1 MNLKTIIGQLMAPLA
16 RRVTKSR
23 PRVLFYHRFALDRH
37 HAMSARMF
45 EDQIVYLKK
54 HFNIVPLQ
62 TITEAL
68 ARSLPMPQRTV
79 ALTVDDGYADFLSIA
94 YPIIERHRVPITV
107 FVVSG
112 FSVKNEWLWFDRIR
126 FVCENTNKDKVKV
139 ETPRRVFE
147 FRLSNDL
154 EKESAW
160 DELCSWCLRI
170 PTNERL
176 RLISAFES
184 IADVEVP
191 AIPPEK
197 YRSLT
202 LDEINSMDGSLVE
215 IGAHTKTHVILSSCS
230 DEEQLQ
236 EIEGSKQD
244 LERFLNRPIK
254 HFAYPNG
261 QAADFNWLSKNAVAQ
276 SGFLASVTVRSA
288 LIDRNT
294 DRFVIPRLCASF
306 DMNVFKNEVNG
317 LAHLNEILTIWKKR
331 IMSFVKIADFDK
343 RKNDHN

>member
-1 MNLKTIIGQLMAPLA
+1 MAPLA
-16 RRVTKSR
+16 RRVTKNR
-23 PRVLFYHRFALDRH
+23 PRVLFYHRFALNGHR
-37 HAMSARMF
+37 AMSARLF
-45 EDQIVYLKK
+45 EEQIVYLKK

-68 ARSLPMPQRTV
+68 AQGLPMPQRTV
-79 ALTVDDGYADFLSIA
+79 ALTVDDGYTDFLSIA

-112 FSVKNEWLWFDRIR
+112 FSTQNEWLWFDRIR
-126 FVCENTNKDKVKV
+126 FICENTNKDKVKV

-147 FRLSNDL
+147 FRLSNDE
-154 EKESAW
+154 EKECAW

-184 IADVEVP
+184 VAGVEVP
-191 AIPPEK
+191 AVPTEK

-202 LDEINSMDGSLVE
+202 LEEISSMDESLVE
-215 IGAHTKTHVILSSCS
+215 IGAHTRTHVILSSCS

-236 EIEGSKQD
+236 EIEGSKED

-261 QAADFNWLSKNAVAQ
+261 QAADFNWLSKNTVAQ
-276 SGFLASVTVRSA
+276 SGFLASVTVRPA

-294 DRFVIPRLCASF
+294 DRFAIPRLCASF

-317 LAHLNEILTIWKKR
+317 LAHLNEILTTWKKR
-331 IMSFVKIADFDK
+331 ITSSVTTADFDE